1 MFGLFGKKEENTKPQ
16 ACDLPFLCWQ
26 CENQVDAVLMVK
38 AKVYVVKQLLNQ
50 DFKI

>member
-26 CENQVDAVLMVK
+26 CEMSAVK